1 MKKNLLYIS
10 VLIGTLTGCSD
21 NSSVQE
27 DSNMPENNVSVEVSD
42 FVFEAGTRS
51 AYIKDG
57 DRYVFSW
64 DENDDLGVF
73 ATKGGHQAIF
83 HVKSGVGSSTALLEN
98 GDWTLRPNTEYVAY
112 YPFSVHSSN
121 QNKITVDYNC
131 DWFPDFMY
139 SKKQTTDG
147 NGNVNFEMQH
157 LCSLIEFN
165 FVAPKGYYNGEWF
178 EIKSNNVEFIE
189 KGHVDLADNEPYIH
203 PDKTSVSVSQTFD
216 VEFAELR
223 RFTNSFMLLPRDM
236 SNSELSV
243 FVHGF
248 DEDNNNFTFEFEP
261 FKGKDFK
268 PGKAYSFDLDAFQ
281 FVDLGLPSG
290 TLWATRN
297 IGTTSYRPSDY
308 GYYLQWGEL
317 KPEAKITDYTYA
329 NYDYYE
335 YKDGKY
341 LLTKYSP
348 WDGYGVNDTKKQLAL
363 SDDVAYQLWGE
374 EYTIPNGDDFTELKN
389 NCTFTYEKINDVEC
403 AKVTG
408 PNGNFIYLPAAGHI
422 SGDDKDISTSLEQKG
437 EYGYYLARDL
447 FTSNNNTNPNKN
459 FALWFQIKKDNSIA
473 KGVSSSYRNYGLSVR
488 PVKYKEGHARTESK

>member
-51 AYIKDG
+51 NYVKNG

-178 EIKSNNVEFIE
+178 EIESNNVEFIE
-189 KGHVDLADNEPYIH
+189 KGYVDLADNEPYVH
-203 PDKTSVSVSQTFD
+203 PDKLSASVSQTFD

-236 SNSELSV
+236 SNSDLSV

-248 DEDNNNFTFEFEP
+248 DEDFNEFTFEFEP

-268 PGKAYSFDLDAFQ
+268 PGKAYSFDLDPFQ

-290 TLWATRN
+290 TLWAKMN
-297 IGTTSYRPSDY
+297 VGTSSYRPSDY

-317 KPEAKITDYTYA
+317 KPKDPIDYDIEHYSM
-329 NYDYYE
+329 YE
-335 YKDGKY
+335 NGVYTAYNPKDNADDPY
-341 LLTKYSP
+341 E
-348 WDGYGVNDTKKQLAL
+348 L
-363 SDDVAYQLWGE
+363 SLDDDVAYQLWGGE
-374 EYTIPNGDDFTELKN
+374 CTIPTDEDFRELRNTKYTTLSFEVVNGV
-389 NCTFTYEKINDVEC
+389 NCL
-403 AKVTG
+403 KVTSLQ
-408 PNGNFIYLPAAGHI
+408 NGNYIYFPAAGI
-422 SGDDKDISTSLEQKG
+422 MTGNGGSPLNQEGTYGFYMTRKVSTINGGLYPNMMWDFEFQLVPADKKVQMTRVADRDRFRGTS
-437 EYGYYLARDL
+437 
-447 FTSNNNTNPNKN
+447 
-459 FALWFQIKKDNSIA
+459 I
-473 KGVSSSYRNYGLSVR
+473 R
-488 PVKYKEGHARTESK
+488 PVKYKDGHLR